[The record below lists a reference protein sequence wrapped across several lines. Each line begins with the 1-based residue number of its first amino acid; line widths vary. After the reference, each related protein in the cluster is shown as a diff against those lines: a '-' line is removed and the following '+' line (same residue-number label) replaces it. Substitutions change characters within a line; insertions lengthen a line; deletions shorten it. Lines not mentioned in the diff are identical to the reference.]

1 MAASY
6 FVYVMSMTYKH
17 FAYFQIVK
25 DLIRSYI
32 IAEGQAIPVIVNN
45 IKLIFAIY
53 IISNLYSDVF
63 SYVFCSETLF
73 VK

>member
-45 IKLIFAIY
+45 IKLIFKDIRVIASNV
-53 IISNLYSDVF
+53 ISV
-63 SYVFCSETLF
+63 
-73 VK
+73 